1 MFIVYN
7 WFSGVLLEVIFMS
20 NIINDI
26 KEFNDVQSGVS
37 RKHHYFNL
45 EKFMNGGYNVDAAVC
60 LITPLQVV
68 MTDCYKKNDYM
79 SYYTHEDTM
88 KEIYGA
94 VYCGNEEVLNKKWE
108 MSWPYD
114 VIKDGNICMQM
125 CNNISKEC
133 SNDVAISIPNV
144 ISKEQYDA
152 LVDFNLYIKKI
163 YENNKNY
170 FDKRSICF
178 RFSIN
183 NNIKESDMQSF
194 NNIDSLLENIKMRIG
209 DVTYRDEFIVGTSLN
224 GSLSDNKRKGK

>member
-20 NIINDI
+20 NIINDT

-108 MSWPYD
+108 MAWPYD

-125 CNNISKEC
+125 CNKFTMDN
-133 SNDVAISIPNV
+133 SNDIVLSIPDVISID
-144 ISKEQYDA
+144 QYNA
-152 LVDFNLYIKKI
+152 LVSFNDYIKKI
-163 YENNKNY
+163 YVNNKSY
-170 FDKRSICF
+170 FDLKSISF
-178 RFSIN
+178 KFSKTN
-183 NNIKESDMQSF
+183 NFKDSDIIS
-194 NNIDSLLENIKMRIG
+194 NNSIDAILEIVRNRIG

-224 GSLSDNKRKGK
+224 GSLSDNKGKGK